1 MHVSSIEYGGSIEG
15 DVVFMSNPIVFN
27 LHSYVK
33 ETNLKNVRVLCFSDF
48 SQIEYM

>member
-1 MHVSSIEYGGSIEG
+1 
-15 DVVFMSNPIVFN
+15 MSNPFVFN

-48 SQIEYM
+48 SQIEYMQVLNESVNGLQIVSIY